1 MEKNFCEGFLETG
14 FLCFKTLPYI
24 WRISTV
30 TGYIWNNGFDC
41 AVSQEA
47 MKSWFFL
54 LKRFIKCS
62 TSARG
67 GGISEN
73 IHWRFLSW
81 LKCRFQDMSEESVLN
96 LLGQYFNGIYLVKA
110 IHSQNSVIQA
120 GFCSFLLHWSDRW
133 RIPSHTLP
141 YSFLYC
147 MTDPLIR
154 LKCLQLLLRFLNTK
168 LCNNLHYFIIPPFIS
183 RFSLYFTY
191 SQREF
196 KKCHSTQK

>member
-1 MEKNFCEGFLETG
+1 MQHFREG
-14 FLCFKTLPYI
+14 
-24 WRISTV
+24 R
-30 TGYIWNNGFDC
+30 
-41 AVSQEA
+41 
-47 MKSWFFL
+47 
-54 LKRFIKCS
+54 
-62 TSARG
+62 
-67 GGISEN
+67 GISEN

-110 IHSQNSVIQA
+110 IHSQNSVIHA

-154 LKCLQLLLRFLNTK
+154 LKCLQLLLRFFNTK
-168 LCNNLHYFIIPPFIS
+168 LCNNLHYFIISPFIS
-183 RFSLYFTY
+183 LFSLYFTY
-191 SQREF
+191 SQREL

>member
-1 MEKNFCEGFLETG
+1 MFQNFTLHLKNFH
-14 FLCFKTLPYI
+14 
-24 WRISTV
+24 S
-30 TGYIWNNGFDC
+30 YIWNNGFDC

-62 TSARG
+62 TSVRG

-110 IHSQNSVIQA
+110 IHSQNSVIHA

-154 LKCLQLLLRFLNTK
+154 LKCLQLLLRFFNTK

-183 RFSLYFTY
+183 LFSLYFTN